1 MVRNSLKRKTLPAAL
16 GLCLTLATSGC
27 AIFVAGSLG
36 ALGGYVA
43 SPDTVEGVITDT
55 SYAEVWSAAIDVI
68 AIMGVI
74 EERNDVGGMLLCKV
88 QGAKVTITIFRST
101 SDAIKIS
108 VKSRKAFFPKI
119 KLSQDIYIKIVD
131 HVIQRR

>member
-1 MVRNSLKRKTLPAAL
+1 MLRDFFRKRVLFTAL
-16 GLCLTLATSGC
+16 LLCLTLTTAGC
-27 AIFVAGSLG
+27 VYFVVGGLG

-43 SPDTVEGVITDT
+43 SPDTVEGVVTDT
-55 SYAEVWSAAIDVI
+55 NYAQVWSAAIDVI
-68 AIMGVI
+68 SIMGVI
-74 EERNDVGGMLLCKV
+74 GERSDAGGILICKV
-88 QGAKVTITIFRST
+88 QGSKVTITIFRST

-131 HVIQRR
+131 RVTQPK